1 MQPFRSICLLLLC
14 LVVFEAHAA
23 PVPTDVT
30 GARRGRAFDIAL
42 EVSTRQHAG
51 SAPLGAACRVGHR
64 VRACTDFPK
73 EVLECDCAWRG
84 DGWGMEGR
92 AKVDA
97 VIHVNGRQPIGD
109 VLIHERAHLLD
120 VESRLRAHLA
130 MLAGK
135 RFESK
140 ASCVAF
146 ATVVDRTSYLRTVM
160 NRLRTESN
168 EKFGCDRK
176 SNW

>member
-1 MQPFRSICLLLLC
+1 MQPFRSIFLLVVC
-14 LVVFEAHAA
+14 LVSLSAHAA
-23 PVPTDVT
+23 PVPTDVS
-30 GARRGRAFDIAL
+30 GSRPGRAFDIAL
-42 EVSTRQHAG
+42 QVSTRQHAG
-51 SAPLGAACRVGHR
+51 SVPLGDACRVGYR

-84 DGWGMEGR
+84 DGWAIEGR
-92 AKVDA
+92 AVLGA
-97 VIHVNGRQPIGD
+97 VIHVNGRQPVGD
-109 VLIHERAHLLD
+109 VMIHERAHLLD
-120 VESRLRAHLA
+120 IEARLRAHLA
-130 MLAGK
+130 MLGEK

-140 ASCVAF
+140 SSCQAF
-146 ATVVDRTSYLRTVM
+146 AAIVDRTSYLRTVM